1 MKQCE
6 ENLSVNAP
14 ADIDADFVMVFEGDG
29 MRAARIHDGDM
40 VFIKE
45 TTDVKDGDI
54 VMVLVDGKYWL
65 RKYQSG
71 SGDIQYLLPDAD
83 GVYPSFVIAEGQT
96 NAVII
101 GKAVAV
107 LVDIK

>member
-1 MKQCE
+1 MTQCE
-6 ENLSVNAP
+6 ENLSINAP
-14 ADIDADFVMVFEGDG
+14 ADIDADFVMIFEGDG
-29 MRAARIHDGDM
+29 MKAARIHDGDM

-54 VMVLVDGKYWL
+54 VMALVDGTYWL
-65 RKYQSG
+65 RKYQTG
-71 SGDIQYLLPDAD
+71 SGNIQYLLPDAD
-83 GVYPSFVIAEGQT
+83 GIYPSFVITEGQN

-107 LVDIK
+107 MAEIR

>member
-6 ENLSVNAP
+6 ENPSINAT
-14 ADIDADFVMVFEGDG
+14 ADIDADFVMIFQGDG
-29 MRAARIHDGDM
+29 MKNARIHDGDM

-54 VMVLVDGKYWL
+54 VMVLVDGTYWL

-71 SGDIQYLLPDAD
+71 SGDIQYLLTDAD
-83 GVYPSFVIAEGQT
+83 SIYPSFVIGEGQN

-107 LVDIK
+107 LADIE

>member
-1 MKQCE
+1 MTQSE
-6 ENLSVNAP
+6 EKLSLNAP
-14 ADIDADFVMVFEGDG
+14 ADIDADFVMIFEGDG
-29 MRAARIHDGDM
+29 MKAARIHDGDM

-45 TTDVKDGDI
+45 TTDVKNGDV
-54 VMVLVDGKYWL
+54 VMALVDGTYWL
-65 RKYQSG
+65 RMYQSG
-71 SGDIQYLLPDAD
+71 SGNIQYLLPDAD
-83 GVYPSFVIAEGQT
+83 GIYPSFVIEEKQS

>member
-14 ADIDADFVMVFEGDG
+14 ADIDADFVMIFEGDG
-29 MRAARIHDGDM
+29 MKAARIHDGDM

-54 VMVLVDGKYWL
+54 VMVLVDGTYLL

-71 SGDIQYLLPDAD
+71 SGRYQFVLLDAD
-83 GVYPSFVIAEGQT
+83 SIYPSIVIEEGRRDT
-96 NAVII
+96 VII

-107 LVDIK
+107 LVDIQ